1 MADSRQEE
9 PEAMVQRLVQATNAH
24 DLDAMVDCF
33 TVDYRNQTPA
43 HPAQGF
49 VGREQVRKNWE
60 QIFRFVPDISVRVL
74 RCRSDGDMV
83 WSEWEM
89 AGTRRDGSAHLM
101 TGVILFGVREGQA
114 SWARFY
120 LEPVEAAG
128 VDVNGAVRQNVGAEA
143 TGAGRAEPEGRP

>member
-120 LEPVEAAG
+120 LDPVEAAG
-128 VDVNGAVRQNVGAEA
+128 VDVNGAVRQNVGSEA

>member
-74 RCRSDGDMV
+74 GCRSDGDMV